1 MRFTDRKND
10 NVELVSENGMIINKI
25 TEFLKKNVKYVSRTA
40 MIFAL
45 ASVLMLTGCNEK
57 NDGKE
62 PDQAQDGQEVSA
74 DNAQQPTAEKDE
86 YEVDAQPEVKEL
98 ISTYYNSYAAGDIDK
113 LVSITQ
119 FLSDME
125 KSYIQMM
132 NEHVESYSD
141 VTCYTKEGLEEGSYL
156 VSVAFNMH
164 FSGVEGGLPGLDF
177 YYLRTSEDGKLYIDN
192 RYSAFNRLLQEQ
204 ETEAEID
211 SLIAEFQAGEDVQ
224 KLRAEFD
231 EKYKQAEAADENLK
245 SKADAVS
252 DAIRQWR
259 ESYSPDA
266 PKEEGQPEE
275 NAEAQPEENT
285 ENTDAKPE
293 ESSEENT
300 EQPSEET
307 AENTDA
313 ETPEE
318 DSTPEINYVPE
329 GKVLTASS
337 SYNVR
342 KSMNES
348 AELVGTTAEGDS
360 IKVILSYAE
369 GWTKVEWNGQ
379 TGYIRTDLL
388 LNN

>member
-141 VTCYTKEGLEEGSYL
+141 VTCYTKGNPIPE
-156 VSVAFNMH
+156 VR
-164 FSGVEGGLPGLDF
+164 LPH
-177 YYLRTSEDGKLYIDN
+177 R
-192 RYSAFNRLLQEQ
+192 
-204 ETEAEID
+204 
-211 SLIAEFQAGEDVQ
+211 
-224 KLRAEFD
+224 
-231 EKYKQAEAADENLK
+231 
-245 SKADAVS
+245 
-252 DAIRQWR
+252 
-259 ESYSPDA
+259 
-266 PKEEGQPEE
+266 
-275 NAEAQPEENT
+275 
-285 ENTDAKPE
+285 
-293 ESSEENT
+293 
-300 EQPSEET
+300 
-307 AENTDA
+307 
-313 ETPEE
+313 
-318 DSTPEINYVPE
+318 
-329 GKVLTASS
+329 
-337 SYNVR
+337 
-342 KSMNES
+342 
-348 AELVGTTAEGDS
+348 
-360 IKVILSYAE
+360 
-369 GWTKVEWNGQ
+369 
-379 TGYIRTDLL
+379 
-388 LNN
+388 

>member
-1 MRFTDRKND
+1 M
-10 NVELVSENGMIINKI
+10 
-25 TEFLKKNVKYVSRTA
+25 
-40 MIFAL
+40 
-45 ASVLMLTGCNEK
+45 
-57 NDGKE
+57 
-62 PDQAQDGQEVSA
+62 
-74 DNAQQPTAEKDE
+74 
-86 YEVDAQPEVKEL
+86 
-98 ISTYYNSYAAGDIDK
+98 
-113 LVSITQ
+113 
-119 FLSDME
+119 
-125 KSYIQMM
+125 
-132 NEHVESYSD
+132 
-141 VTCYTKEGLEEGSYL
+141 
-156 VSVAFNMH
+156 
-164 FSGVEGGLPGLDF
+164 
-177 YYLRTSEDGKLYIDN
+177 
-192 RYSAFNRLLQEQ
+192 
-204 ETEAEID
+204 
-211 SLIAEFQAGEDVQ
+211 Q

-245 SKADAVS
+245 NKADAVS
-252 DAIRQWR
+252 EAIRQWR

-293 ESSEENT
+293 ESAEENT

>member
-211 SLIAEFQAGEDVQ
+211 SLIAEFEAGEDVQ

-259 ESYSPDA
+259 ESYSPDS

-293 ESSEENT
+293 ESAEENT

>member
-211 SLIAEFQAGEDVQ
+211 SLIAEF
-224 KLRAEFD
+224 D

-293 ESSEENT
+293 ESAEENT

>member
-1 MRFTDRKND
+1 MKFTDRKND
-10 NVELVSENGMIINKI
+10 NAKLVSESGIIINKI
-25 TEFLKKNVKYVSRTA
+25 TEFLMKNVKYVSKTA

-45 ASVLMLTGCNEK
+45 ASVLMLTGCNENK
-57 NDGKE
+57 NSGDKNQGE
-62 PDQAQDGQEVSA
+62 SQTEQEVSA
-74 DNAQQPTAEKDE
+74 DNAEQPEAEKDE
-86 YEVDAQPEVKEL
+86 YEVDAHPEVKEL
-98 ISTYYNSYAAGDIDK
+98 VSTYYNSYAAGDIDK
-113 LVSITQ
+113 LASIAQPLT
-119 FLSDME
+119 DME

-156 VSVAFNMH
+156 VSVTFNMH
-164 FSGVEGGLPGLDF
+164 YSGTEGGLPGMDF
-177 YYLRTSEDGKLYIDN
+177 FYLRTSEDGKLYIDN
-192 RYSAFNRLLQEQ
+192 RYSAFNRQIQEQ
-204 ETEAEID
+204 ETEAEVD
-211 SLIAEFQAGEDVQ
+211 SLIAEFESGEDVQ
-224 KLRAEFD
+224 KLRTEIQD
-231 EKYKQAEAADENLK
+231 KYEQAVAADENLK
-245 SKADAVS
+245 NLADAVAE
-252 DAIRQWR
+252 AIRQWSA
-259 ESYSPDA
+259 SYTPEA
-266 PKEEGQPEE
+266 PAEEEQPKE
-275 NAEAQPEENT
+275 NAEAQPEAPAEDA
-285 ENTDAKPE
+285 EAKPE
-293 ESSEENT
+293 EPAENT
-300 EQPSEET
+300 EQASEEP
-307 AENTDA
+307 AEDTEA
-313 ETPEE
+313 PEE

>member
-1 MRFTDRKND
+1 MSHRC
-10 NVELVSENGMIINKI
+10 S
-25 TEFLKKNVKYVSRTA
+25 
-40 MIFAL
+40 
-45 ASVLMLTGCNEK
+45 
-57 NDGKE
+57 
-62 PDQAQDGQEVSA
+62 
-74 DNAQQPTAEKDE
+74 
-86 YEVDAQPEVKEL
+86 
-98 ISTYYNSYAAGDIDK
+98 
-113 LVSITQ
+113 
-119 FLSDME
+119 
-125 KSYIQMM
+125 
-132 NEHVESYSD
+132 
-141 VTCYTKEGLEEGSYL
+141 
-156 VSVAFNMH
+156 
-164 FSGVEGGLPGLDF
+164 
-177 YYLRTSEDGKLYIDN
+177 
-192 RYSAFNRLLQEQ
+192 
-204 ETEAEID
+204 
-211 SLIAEFQAGEDVQ
+211 

-342 KSMNES
+342 KFSS
-348 AELVGTTAEGDS
+348 AASACLYFSSNSARSFCTSSPASNSAIRLS
-360 IKVILSYAE
+360 ISASVSCS
-369 GWTKVEWNGQ
+369 
-379 TGYIRTDLL
+379 
-388 LNN
+388 